1 MEIPYLVAP
10 PQEAETGLPDTEPP
24 SQKPTLRLQTQIKTP
39 SGTSTSKNSTSK
51 NSINL
56 GQADDGT
63 ILSRGGQAP
72 EP

>member
-1 MEIPYLVAP
+1 MA
-10 PQEAETGLPDTEPP
+10 TGHPDTEPP
-24 SQKPTLRLQTQIKTP
+24 SQKPALRRRCRRAGASTQIKTP
-39 SGTSTSKNSTSK
+39 AGTSTSKNSISK

-63 ILSRGGQAP
+63 ILSRDGQAP